1 MKESQSY
8 LETLRY
14 ISSKR
19 IFSKL
24 ENESKRDEEPV
35 YVFGQYGMIRV
46 R

>member
-8 LETLRY
+8 LETLRLLN
-14 ISSKR
+14 SKR

-24 ENESKRDEEPV
+24 ENESIREEGPV
-35 YVFGQYGMIRV
+35 YVFGQYGMLRV